1 MRLIH
6 YRSNISMETIFMSTK
21 NSKMNEPHTF
31 FLNLLQRLNFK
42 CLNKH
47 VALQKFPNYYT

>member
-31 FLNLLQRLNFK
+31 FLNLLQRLNLLFK
-42 CLNKH
+42 SFLFITPE
-47 VALQKFPNYYT
+47 QI